1 MGKTT
6 GELAFFMQIWDERP
20 HYCEIS
26 KEFLGDDFSV
36 SFFSHVLTK
45 GAYPEA
51 RLDPENILLVS
62 NEIHHLIEFTDR
74 KDERLLRYNYQALI
88 DKLKQKYGNKQ

>member
-6 GELAFFMQIWDERP
+6 GELGLFMQIWDERP
-20 HYCEIS
+20 HYCEIT
-26 KEFLGDDFSV
+26 KKFLGDDFSV
-36 SFFSHVLTK
+36 SFFSHILTK

-62 NEIHHLIEFTDR
+62 NEMHHLIEFTDR
-74 KDERLLRYNYQALI
+74 RDERLVKFGYQDLV
-88 DKLKQKYGNKQ
+88 DKLKQKYGNN